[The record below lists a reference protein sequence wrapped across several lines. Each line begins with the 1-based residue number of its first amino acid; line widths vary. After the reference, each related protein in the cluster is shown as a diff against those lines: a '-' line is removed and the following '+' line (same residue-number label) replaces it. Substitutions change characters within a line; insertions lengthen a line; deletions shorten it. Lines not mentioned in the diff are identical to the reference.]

1 VLGQQAQSALTWLC
15 STVLHMTKAARVL
28 AALKRDGWIESRRPG
43 SHRVL
48 AEGDQQRT
56 WAYHDGGPMMARIA
70 ATTATP
76 LLNCG
81 SYRTIW

>member
-1 VLGQQAQSALTWLC
+1 MA
-15 STVLHMTKAARVL
+15 KPARVL
-28 AALKRDGWIESRRPG
+28 AALKRDTERDGWIESRRSG

-48 AEGDQQRT
+48 AKGDQQRI
-56 WAYHDGGPMMARIA
+56 WAYHDGVDLGGPAMARIA
-70 ATTATP
+70 RDYGYIP